1 MGGGSYGYAERVH
14 INSQQY
20 SPSVSR
26 EEVFRQKKMH
36 EDMNIKGK
44 VRECRFS
51 EEHPGAFPIIIALD
65 VTGSMG
71 YIPDNLIRAGLP
83 DIMKKILESG
93 VKDPQVCFMA
103 IGDQYSDSAPIQVGQ
118 FESSDELMDK
128 WLKLVW
134 LEGHGGGNDAESYQ
148 LAWYAAFNHTDCDW
162 IDGDKR
168 KGVLI
173 TIGDDGV
180 HRSISRER
188 LLGLFGPTEVKS
200 DLSTSVLYNQTKED
214 WDIWHINV
222 SDYQGQRDYV
232 KDSWKFLGDHLVN
245 TEDSQGSDIPQLI
258 ARIILQ
264 SYKEQTDYPK
274 VVNLTVNSEVKIET
288 VEPEHLL

>member
-1 MGGGSYGYAERVH
+1 MGSGSYGYSARRV
-14 INSQQY
+14 INAQSY
-20 SPSVSR
+20 SDSVSR
-26 EEVFRQKKMH
+26 EEVFSQTRMSD
-36 EDMNIKGK
+36 DMNIKNK
-44 VRECRFS
+44 VRECRNS
-51 EEHPGAFPIIIALD
+51 EEHPAAFPIIIALD

-71 YIPDNLIRAGLP
+71 HIPDTLIRTGLP
-83 DIMKKILESG
+83 DIMEKILESG

-103 IGDQYSDSAPIQVGQ
+103 IGDQYSDVSPIQVGQ

-134 LEGHGGGNDAESYQ
+134 LEGRGGGNSAESYQ
-148 LAWYAAFNHTDCDW
+148 LAWYAAYNHTACDW
-162 IDGDKR
+162 IDKDR

-188 LLGLFGPTEVKS
+188 LLSLFGHTEVKS
-200 DLSTSVLYNQTKED
+200 DLSTSDLYNSTKAD

-232 KDSWKFLGDHLVN
+232 KQSWEFLGDHLVN

-258 ARIILQ
+258 AGVILQ
-264 SYKEQTDYPK
+264 SYKKQTGHPE
-274 VVNLTVNSEVKIET
+274 VVDTTINSEVKAET

>member
-1 MGGGSYGYAERVH
+1 MGGGSYGYAERVRF
-14 INSQQY
+14 NSQQY
-20 SPSVSR
+20 KPSVSR
-26 EEVFRQKKMH
+26 EEVFRQKKIH
-36 EDMNIKGK
+36 EDMNVKGK
-44 VRECRFS
+44 VRECKFS
-51 EEHPGAFPIIIALD
+51 EEHPNAFPIIIALD

-71 YIPDNLIRAGLP
+71 HIPDNLIRTGLP

-103 IGDQYSDSAPIQVGQ
+103 IGDQYSDASPIQVGQ

-134 LEGHGGGNDAESYQ
+134 LEGKGGGNQAESYQ
-148 LAWYAAFNHTDCDW
+148 LAWYAALNHTACDW
-162 IDGDKR
+162 ITNGR

-173 TIGDDGV
+173 TIGDVGV

-188 LLGLFGPTEVKS
+188 LLGLFGHSEVKS
-200 DLSTSVLYNQTKED
+200 DLSTSDLYNKTEAD

-232 KDSWKFLGDHLVN
+232 KQSLEFLGDHLVN
-245 TEDSQGSDIPQLI
+245 TEDPNGSDIPQLI
-258 ARIILQ
+258 AGIILQ
-264 SYKEQTDYPK
+264 SYKKQTGHPE
-274 VVNLTVNSEVKIET
+274 VVDTTINSEVKAET

>member
-1 MGGGSYGYAERVH
+1 MGGGSYGYAERVRF
-14 INSQQY
+14 NSQQY

-44 VRECRFS
+44 VRECRNS
-51 EEHPGAFPIIIALD
+51 EEHPAAFPIIIALD

-71 YIPDNLIRAGLP
+71 HIPDNLIRTGLP

-134 LEGHGGGNDAESYQ
+134 LEGHGGGNNAESYQ
-148 LAWYAAFNHTDCDW
+148 LAWYAAYNHTDCDW
-162 IDGDKR
+162 ITEGR

-180 HRSISRER
+180 HRNISREV
-188 LLGLFGPTEVKS
+188 LLRLFGDTTVES
-200 DLSTSVLYNQTKED
+200 DLTTSELYSWVKTT

-222 SDYQGQRDYV
+222 SDYQGRQDYV
-232 KDSWKFLGDHLVN
+232 KKSWEFLGNHLVN
-245 TEDSQGSDIPQLI
+245 TEDSGGDDIPQTI
-258 ARIILQ
+258 AGIILQ
-264 SYKEQTDYPK
+264 SYRSQSDRLAKKTG
-274 VVNLTVNSEVKIET
+274 T
-288 VEPEHLL
+288 VEQEHLL

>member
-83 DIMKKILESG
+83 DIIKKILESG

-134 LEGHGGGNDAESYQ
+134 LEGHGGSNDAESYQ
-148 LAWYAAFNHTDCDW
+148 LAWYAALNHTDCDW

-245 TEDSQGSDIPQLI
+245 TEDSQGSDMPQLI
-258 ARIILQ
+258 AGIILQ

-274 VVNLTVNSEVKIET
+274 VVDPTVNSEVKVET